1 MPKSLDPNHLALMWA
16 SKRSIDRLRSIYQ
29 KVKDREDLGDIAKDS
44 ILYSLTTVMDDLRLT
59 LKGRIGS

>member
-1 MPKSLDPNHLALMWA
+1 MWA